1 MLDDFL
7 TGFAEDVD
15 VVIAYQVVDLHVGS
29 VHGSQGNGSVQHE
42 LHVSGSAG
50 LFGCQGDLL
59 GDIAG
64 RDQFLSLGYVVV
76 LDHNHMEELA
86 GNGIFV
92 DDILQAEDGMND
104 ILCDDVSG
112 SGLCTENSG
121 DGAFRK
127 LAGFDLQI
135 FVDQVEHV
143 QLLTFV
149 LVQTFNLDI
158 VDGVVVDLDA
168 LSGQDVVFQDF
179 LVGLFD
185 LQKLA

>member
-1 MLDDFL
+1 MGIRDRYRPGIYRSSKRLSCHPDHA
-7 TGFAEDVD
+7 GYHERDV
-15 VVIAYQVVDLHVGS
+15 YKRQV
-29 VHGSQGNGSVQHE
+29 
-42 LHVSGSAG
+42 
-50 LFGCQGDLL
+50 
-59 GDIAG
+59 
-64 RDQFLSLGYVVV
+64 FLSG
-76 LDHNHMEELA
+76 DR
-86 GNGIFV
+86 V
-92 DDILQAEDGMND
+92 DRLPHIWCDSFGGGDGHIHDRKMCIRD
-104 ILCDDVSG
+104 RSG

>member
-1 MLDDFL
+1 MK
-7 TGFAEDVD
+7 
-15 VVIAYQVVDLHVGS
+15 S
-29 VHGSQGNGSVQHE
+29 
-42 LHVSGSAG
+42 
-50 LFGCQGDLL
+50 
-59 GDIAG
+59 
-64 RDQFLSLGYVVV
+64 
-76 LDHNHMEELA
+76 
-86 GNGIFV
+86 
-92 DDILQAEDGMND
+92 
-104 ILCDDVSG
+104 
-112 SGLCTENSG
+112 
-121 DGAFRK
+121 AFRK